1 MKTAIAANLKEYR
14 TKAGLTQQQVAEAL
28 KIERSTYTY
37 YENGKSTPSL
47 DNIGKIAKL
56 FGVEYTVLLDG
67 IGEDVNEQFEKAG
80 NADQNDV
87 YKTHATTKFEMQ
99 LLYTSRQLTPKQ
111 RKEMLAIMK
120 DYMEKNNK

>member
-99 LLYTSRQLTPKQ
+99 LLYKSRQLTPKQ

>member
-47 DNIGKIAKL
+47 DNIGRIAKL

>member
-37 YENGKSTPSL
+37 YENGKSTPAL